1 MDHWT
6 IPHVARKH
14 GRQFGLLRAL
24 QDPQQKD
31 NHHQQEEADG
41 LREDSTKRG
50 EEKRAKCHEMANHI
64 IVSLY
69 HYVIIS
75 LYHYIVVSLYHC
87 IIISFYHYI
96 IISLYH
102 CIIIS
107 YIISSKVALCH
118 LRFKGRY
125 RMLK

>member
-50 EEKRAKCHEMANHI
+50 EGKKGQVHEISNHI
-64 IVSLY
+64 
-69 HYVIIS
+69 IIS
-75 LYHYIVVSLYHC
+75 LYHYI
-87 IIISFYHYI
+87 IISLCHYI

-102 CIIIS
+102 YVIMSLYHYIIIS
-107 YIISSKVALCH
+107 YIIFSKVALCH
-118 LRFKGRY
+118 LRFKR
-125 RMLK
+125 KI

>member
-50 EEKRAKCHEMANHI
+50 EEKRAKYMRFPIISLYHYI

-69 HYVIIS
+69 HYIIIS
-75 LYHYIVVSLYHC
+75 LYHYIVVSLYH
-87 IIISFYHYI
+87 IF
-96 IISLYH
+96 
-102 CIIIS
+102 
-107 YIISSKVALCH
+107 SKVALCH
-118 LRFKGRY
+118 LRFKERY